1 MPPKAR
7 RTDDV
12 ARYTPTLTVAPTML
26 SNFLGFMLERNVFP
40 NLKDKIDLAIPIADL
55 AKAQRGSSTV
65 PKPSPHADVS
75 D

>member
-1 MPPKAR
+1 
-7 RTDDV
+7 
-12 ARYTPTLTVAPTML
+12 ML